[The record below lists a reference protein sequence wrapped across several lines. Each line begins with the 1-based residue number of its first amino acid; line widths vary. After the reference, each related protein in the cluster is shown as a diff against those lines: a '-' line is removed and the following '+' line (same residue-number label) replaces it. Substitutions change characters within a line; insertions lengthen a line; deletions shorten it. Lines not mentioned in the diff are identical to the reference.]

1 MPSRS
6 LQEVIA
12 FLRRAVAPAGSEAA
26 ADADLLARFVHQHDE
41 NAFELLV
48 WRHSK
53 SVLAEC
59 RRVLRND
66 SDAEDAFQATFLV
79 FARKARSVHKGE
91 SLGGWLLKVAFRI
104 ALASRKRTD
113 KRANHERSLADI
125 AGAPTGDRA
134 DRRVEQEEVR
144 SVIDAEV
151 NRLPERYR
159 LPIILCYFQGKTNK
173 EVARELDRPLGTV
186 DNYLSRGRARL
197 RKRLERRGVTLSA
210 GLFAAWIT
218 PTAGTAVATPEL
230 VLATVNAALASR
242 EAWAGMLSAHVV
254 TLVKAGL
261 SSLAASKLNW
271 TAVVL
276 VALAVGTGAGWAV
289 RQAAGEQHPPGQH
302 FVGGLQTTPRK
313 EDAPAGRP
321 PQARAPTLP
330 LTREQANALV
340 RDLCRRV
347 LEREAE
353 DNNAYVE
360 EILKG
365 DRDPIEVAWM
375 MAHSKEYE
383 TRFLQNCSQETAIRT
398 LYAKLFRRE
407 PTDKEV
413 EENAAF
419 YLVLGWRETV
429 YKVLTEDQGKT
440 YAGQIGRKIGWRPL
454 GDVRH
459 VLDVLTGR
467 RLKSYVGQAYGA
479 LAGKQDS
486 K

>member
-1 MPSRS
+1 MPYRP
-6 LQEVIA
+6 LQELIYS
-12 FLRRAVAPAGSEAA
+12 LRRVVASAGSEAA
-26 ADADLLARFVHQHDE
+26 TDADLLARFVNQHDE

-79 FARKARSVHKGE
+79 FARKARSIHKGE
-91 SLGGWLLKVAFRI
+91 SLGGWLLKVAFHI
-104 ALASRKRTD
+104 ALSSKKRAD
-113 KRANHERSLADI
+113 KRANYERSLANV
-125 AGAPTGDRA
+125 ARPGAGDRA
-134 DRRVEQEEVR
+134 DCRMEQEELR

-159 LPIILCYFQGKTNK
+159 LPIVLCYFRGKTNK

-186 DNYLSRGRARL
+186 DNYLARGRERL
-197 RKRLERRGVTLSA
+197 RKQLERRGVMLSA
-210 GLFAAWIT
+210 GLFAAGMT
-218 PTAGTAVATPEL
+218 PTAGTAAVAPEL
-230 VLATVNAALASR
+230 VLATVKAALASR
-242 EAWAGMLSAHVV
+242 AAWAGTLSAQVA

-261 SSLAASKLNW
+261 SSLAVSQRNW
-271 TAVVL
+271 AAAAL
-276 VALAVGTGAGWAV
+276 VALAVGAGAGWAV
-289 RQAAGEQHPPGQH
+289 LQAAGQQHPQAQPV
-302 FVGGLQTTPRK
+302 VGGLQTTPGK
-313 EDAPAGRP
+313 EDAPVGQP
-321 PQARAPTLP
+321 PHAHALP

-340 RDLCRRV
+340 RELCKRI
-347 LEREAE
+347 LERDAE
-353 DNNAYVE
+353 DDNAYVE

-365 DRDPIEVAWM
+365 ERDPIEVAWM

-383 TRFLQNCSQETAIRT
+383 TRFLQNCSHEEAIRT

-429 YKVLTEDQGKT
+429 YKVLTEDKGKT
-440 YAGQIGRKIGWRPL
+440 YAGQIGRKIGWKPL
-454 GDVRH
+454 GEVRQ

-467 RLKSYVGQAYGA
+467 RWKSYAGQAYER
-479 LAGKQDS
+479 LAGKKDS
-486 K
+486 KSH